1 MTLGIRKLVVVG
13 IVLGIMLMANALVIS
28 AWLNEAGLVEIAGKI
43 RSEFLTGTA
52 ITILVALLILLVQP
66 RVVTGAHVATT
77 CSVCGETASPRAS
90 YCADCGSKL

>member
-1 MTLGIRKLVVVG
+1 MALGIRKLIVVG
-13 IVLGIMLMANALVIS
+13 MVLGIVLMANALVIS
-28 AWLNEAGLVEIAGKI
+28 AWLNNAGLVEIAGKI

-66 RVVTGAHVATT
+66 RAAVNGRVATA
-77 CSVCGETASPRAS
+77 CSVCGEKTSPRAN